1 MGLKYDRSVNL
12 GASLPGWWTGEPE
25 FITSQ
30 ACWFLL
36 LQITM
41 PLMGQDNM
49 NLLSVSMGQKSG
61 H

>member
-1 MGLKYDRSVNL
+1 MNIGS
-12 GASLPGWWTGEPE
+12 SLPGWLTGEPE
-25 FITSQ
+25 FITSH